1 MRIGELAKKAGV
13 TVQSVRFYER
23 RGLLKP
29 PPRTAS
35 GYRNYHQADV
45 DRIAFIKWCQPL
57 GFTLK
62 EVRELIPLHSAL
74 ATEPAPHRA
83 RPAELQKLIRIALQK
98 SADVQARITLM
109 KQAGKQLRFAI
120 NKCKTPPDHF
130 ARPPTHPLA
139 TNSGLT
145 LLARG
150 RPLTRRQS
158 IYSVTYW

>member
-109 KQAGKQLRFAI
+109 KQT
-120 NKCKTPPDHF
+120 TPFCHQQI
-130 ARPPTHPLA
+130 AKRRRT
-139 TNSGLT
+139 T
-145 LLARG
+145 LPG
-150 RPLTRRQS
+150 RPLTHSQP
-158 IYSVTYW
+158 TAG

>member
-120 NKCKTPPDHF
+120 NKLQNAAGPLCPAAHS
-130 ARPPTHPLA
+130 PTRNQQRANASRTGAPSNPETKHL
-139 TNSGLT
+139 
-145 LLARG
+145 
-150 RPLTRRQS
+150 
-158 IYSVTYW
+158 